1 MIMSTLALGLADALA
16 SAAQP
21 KPKPSLLQRLIAA
34 REEQVSRQVLSYLAS
49 MDDQRLAALGFTAE
63 DVGDLRK
70 GELRLPK
77 YE

>member
-1 MIMSTLALGLADALA
+1 MSTLALGLADALA

-34 REEQVSRQVLSYLAS
+34 REEQVNRQVLHYLAS
-49 MDDQRLAALGFTAE
+49 MDDQRLTALGFAAE
-63 DVGDLRK
+63 DIQALRN
-70 GELRLPK
+70 GELKLPK